1 MSENDWHPDNPK
13 RRQTA
18 SAVVWCV
25 ILGVLFALCLILEIS
40 EVPRF
45 LQTHLQG
52 PLGRILYDLVFYFVA
67 GGFGIAVAHL
77 QIKGSMAITNARL
90 QEVVARSLKEL
101 NRMLPPE
108 LGKKEEAGKEA
119 ESETPS
125 AGNLSANT
133 SRANSTPHQDPSV
146 KEIPRQDPIPLPIP
160 YIVAKLADMRPDS
173 FGYFGG
179 KLLARDPRLLLN
191 LSLDTSLE
199 RNQSEAIWE
208 MKQWIVEANKETA
221 KPPTNSHTQ
230 HPEGETPQQ
239 ETAETKPLDKTPEAA
254 EPDPSKKRDQTF
266 AEAIDA
272 LLKAVPPLLTVLE
285 ILQRKKPANEA
296 EGSETRPPTHP
307 KSEEEEQ

>member
-1 MSENDWHPDNPK
+1 MSENDWHPADNPK
-13 RRQTA
+13 HRQAA
-18 SAVVWCV
+18 SAVAWCV

-52 PLGRILYDLVFYFVA
+52 PVGRILYDLVFYFVA

-77 QIKGSMAITNARL
+77 QIKRSMAITNARL
-90 QEVVARSLKEL
+90 QGVVARSLQEL
-101 NRMLPPE
+101 KRMLPPE
-108 LGKKEEAGKEA
+108 LRKKEEAGKEA
-119 ESETPS
+119 ESETS
-125 AGNLSANT
+125 SST
-133 SRANSTPHQDPSV
+133 SRADSTPNQDSSV

-191 LSLDTSLE
+191 LSLDAALE
-199 RNQSEAIWE
+199 RDQSEAIWE

-230 HPEGETPQQ
+230 NRAGETPQQ
-239 ETAETKPLDKTPEAA
+239 ETAETKPLDKTPEAG
-254 EPDPSKKRDQTF
+254 EPDPAKKTDQTLV
-266 AEAIDA
+266 ESIDA
-272 LLKAVPPLLTVLE
+272 LLKAVPHLLTVLK
-285 ILQRKKPANEA
+285 ILQRQKRANEA
-296 EGSETRPPTHP
+296 VGSETGPSTPP
-307 KSEEEEQ
+307 KSEEEER